1 MNTKDLLIVVAAI
14 VVVLILAVFVK
25 PMLTGEPVTIVPDE
39 IKDLF
44 TPQETP
50 TPIPTWEPVF
60 DTEGSTSIAA
70 VPTTLERYTSAIPQT
85 PIPTPTYAQ
94 QTGVPTPY
102 VTLLPEG
109 TPTPRPT
116 STSSIQQE
124 TIPREIG
131 RFSIDGQG
139 IHIVPRIQPRND
151 GNRFSFAQTP
161 ESRVV
166 QSYTGRF
173 STITRPLEIDSNHFI
188 ISYTVDLPE
197 FLQSPTPSSGDTW
210 AFDRMHSP
218 VTAGDNSDEERVE
231 SFSVTNPHFS
241 IKVIN
246 AETGEAVRT
255 ITQMNLDPRVW
266 AGTFGDGDG
275 GSNDPRFDNINWDP
289 RPWTEHIFAGKGEYI
304 FEINANALTSFRV
317 DIIVPTPESAEKD
330 TERLLLALFIQRELR
345 NLVSLFGRDD
355 IAPAYDYFTVI
366 TTTHIADEE
375 MDAAIT
381 RQINDLKP
389 TRGIVSRSTITDAEL
404 YDASPVLRGTL
415 TINNVINGENRN
427 RSDTIIPWKI
437 EIDSIPTSSSKYRG
451 TTSWEIRGQTYQ
463 AAWEYP
469 TAVIRMVLQLEGL
482 YVNAFG
488 NEETLYH
495 EATLLETYSSDLML
509 LSAAQYQGI
518 DISSGIVP
526 VFPEPYLIPL
536 DIHKFITLFNA
547 DNYETLAY
555 GENIAEALS
564 KRINEAYTLDEIYQF
579 FLTMRRA
586 GVTIDDFKIYSID
599 IRNDNAS
606 IRGEYIWERN
616 GNVRRTPCEIILS
629 FEWTKPN
636 QYTMWKMDTLPP
648 LRF

>member
-1 MNTKDLLIVVAAI
+1 MNKDLLIVVAAI
-14 VVVLILAVFVK
+14 VIVLILAVFVK

-44 TPQETP
+44 TSQE

-60 DTEGSTSIAA
+60 DTKASPSITAI
-70 VPTTLERYTSAIPQT
+70 PTTLAMYTSAIPQT
-85 PIPTPTYAQ
+85 PIPTPNVQ

-116 STSSIQQE
+116 ATSAIQQE
-124 TIPREIG
+124 TIPREIS
-131 RFSIDGQG
+131 RFEIDGQG
-139 IHIVPRIQPRND
+139 IHIVSRIQPRND

-161 ESRVV
+161 ESRVL

-173 STITRPLEIDSNHFI
+173 STVTRPLEIDYNHFI

-197 FLQSPTPSSGDTW
+197 FLQSATPSDGDTW

-218 VTAGDNSDEERVE
+218 VTANRDNNDNEVRVE

-241 IKVIN
+241 IRVID
-246 AETGEAVRT
+246 AETGEVVRT
-255 ITQMNLDPRVW
+255 ITQRSLDPRVW
-266 AGTFGDGDG
+266 AGIFGNEEGRSDE
-275 GSNDPRFDNINWDP
+275 PRFENINWDP
-289 RPWTEHIFAGKGEYI
+289 RPWREHIFAGKGEYI
-304 FEINANALTSFRV
+304 FDIRANALSSFRV
-317 DIIVPTPESAEKD
+317 DIIVPIPEPAQRD

-345 NLVSLFGRDD
+345 NLVSLFQRDD
-355 IAPAYDYFTVI
+355 LNPAYDYFTAI
-366 TTTHIADEE
+366 ATAHIADEE
-375 MDAAIT
+375 MDAVVT

-389 TRGIVSRSTITDAEL
+389 TRGIVSGFTITDAEL
-404 YDASPVLRGTL
+404 YGTPPVLRGTL
-415 TINNVINGENRN
+415 TINNVTSEENGNRY
-427 RSDTIIPWKI
+427 DTIIPWQI
-437 EIDSIPTSSSKYRG
+437 EVDSIPTYSSKYRG
-451 TTSWEIRGQTYQ
+451 TLHWEIRGETYQ

-469 TAVIRMVLQLEGL
+469 TAVIQMVLKLEGL

-495 EATLLETYSSDLML
+495 EAALLETYSSDLML
-509 LSAAQYQGI
+509 LSAARYQGI

-526 VFPEPYLIPL
+526 VLPEPYLIPL

-564 KRINEAYTLDEIYQF
+564 QRINEAYTLDEIYQF

-586 GVTIDDFKIYSID
+586 GITIQDFKIYSVD
-599 IRNDNAS
+599 IRGNNAS

-616 GNVRRTPCEIILS
+616 GNERRTPCEIVIS